1 MPIAPFQLE
10 RYFAQYEFN
19 TEYLLC
25 SSDVQAMSMREVLA
39 LADNEMRA
47 AWENLSLGYTESP
60 GHPLLRRAIAG
71 LYERIGPDDIT
82 VTTSGEEPIYI
93 SMRVLLEPGDHAIV
107 VWPGYQS
114 HYEIARS
121 IGAELTLL
129 PVRPLGANGAAG
141 DTHWMIDL
149 EELRSALRH
158 NTRLLVTSFPHNPTG
173 ALPTHPQWREIA
185 RIVEDAGL
193 HWLSDEVYRGMEYD
207 PARKLPAAADIS
219 ERALSIGAL
228 SKTYALAGLRIGW
241 AATRDAQLRQALRSY
256 KDYTTI
262 CNSAPSELL
271 AIIALRQH
279 DVVAAR
285 SVDIVKTNLAHA
297 KPFFERHTDLF
308 AFAPPTAGSIGFPK
322 LLHGDVDVLADALV
336 RSAGTL
342 ILPASTF
349 GYPHPHFRMGFGRKN
364 FPQALAR
371 LEAFV
376 TSPEHAALPASA
388 V

>member
-1 MPIAPFQLE
+1 MQTPIAPFQLE
-10 RYFAQYEFN
+10 RYFAKYEFN

-25 SSDVQAMSMREVLA
+25 SSDVEGLSLRDVLE
-39 LADNEMRA
+39 LADGEMRA
-47 AWENLSLGYTESP
+47 AWDNLSLGYTESP
-60 GHPLLRRAIAG
+60 GHPLLRQAIAR
-71 LYERIGPDDIT
+71 LYERIGAGDII

-93 SMRVLLEPGDHAIV
+93 SMRVLLKPGDHAIV

-121 IGAELTLL
+121 IGADITLL
-129 PVRPLGANGAAG
+129 PVRPMGASGEAG
-141 DTHWMIDL
+141 GTHWMIDL
-149 EELRSALRH
+149 DELRSAVRH

-173 ALPTHPQWREIA
+173 ALPTQPQWQEIA
-185 RIVEDAGL
+185 RIVEEAGL

-219 ERALSIGAL
+219 ARALSIGAM

-241 AATRDAQLRQALRSY
+241 AATRDARLREAIQSY

-262 CNSAPSELL
+262 CNSAPSEIL
-271 AIIALRQH
+271 AVIALRQQ
-279 DVVAAR
+279 DIVAAR
-285 SVDIVKTNLAHA
+285 SVDIVKTNLALA
-297 KPFFERHTDLF
+297 RPFFERHADLF
-308 AFAPPTAGSIGFPK
+308 AFALPAAGSIGFPR
-322 LLHGDVDVLADALV
+322 LLRGDVDALADALV

-342 ILPASTF
+342 ILPASAF

-371 LEAFV
+371 LEAFI
-376 TSPEHAALPASA
+376 TSPEHAALRA
-388 V
+388 